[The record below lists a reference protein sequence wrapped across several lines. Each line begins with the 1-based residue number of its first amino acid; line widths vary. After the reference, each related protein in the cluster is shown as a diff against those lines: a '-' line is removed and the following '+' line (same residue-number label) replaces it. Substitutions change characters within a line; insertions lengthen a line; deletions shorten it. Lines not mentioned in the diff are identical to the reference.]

1 MAGRLL
7 RLPVSLSLKNDAMK
21 KLGFL
26 LSGIFFSFLLTAQ
39 AYEASIQFE
48 KKKQQ
53 AIAIDYAYQPQAVEN
68 AIVLKLS
75 KMGYKAKE
83 EKGIL
88 NRDKGFLVYKNIF
101 ITDINGERMDYLLKV
116 ERKSRK
122 ESDES
127 VLYMIMM
134 KDDKNAL
141 TLIDAAGVGK
151 AKSFL
156 NNLLPEV
163 EAADLELQ
171 ILAQQEVVAKAEKK
185 LRDLKE
191 EQASLEKKIL
201 ENKTGQENTQ
211 KDIESQKQ
219 ALGVLEGKRKTMN

>member
-1 MAGRLL
+1 
-7 RLPVSLSLKNDAMK
+7 MK
-21 KLGFL
+21 KTGL
-26 LSGIFFSFLLTAQ
+26 LLIAAMITAASFAQ
-39 AYEASIQFE
+39 AYEASIQFD

-53 AIAIDYAYQPQAVEN
+53 ALAIDYSYQSQAVEN
-68 AIVLKLS
+68 AIVQKLG

-101 ITDINGERMDYLLKV
+101 ITDVHGDRMDYLIKV

-122 ESDES
+122 ESDEAI
-127 VLYMIMM
+127 LYMVML

-141 TLIDAAGVGK
+141 SVMDAAAVGK

-171 ILAQQEVVAKAEKK
+171 ILAQGEVVAKAEKK
-185 LRDLKE
+185 LRDLKD
-191 EQASLEKKIL
+191 EQINLERKL
-201 ENKTGQENTQ
+201 QENKTGQENTQ
-211 KDIESQKQ
+211 KDIEAQKQ
-219 ALGVLEGKRKTMN
+219 ALGVLEGKRKPAN

>member
-1 MAGRLL
+1 
-7 RLPVSLSLKNDAMK
+7 MK
-21 KLGFL
+21 KMGLIVSGL
-26 LSGIFFSFLLTAQ
+26 LMTVLSFGQ
-39 AYEASIQFE
+39 SYEASIQYD

-53 AIAIDYAYQPQAVEN
+53 AIAIDFVFQPQAVEN
-68 AIVLKLS
+68 AIVQKLA
-75 KMGYKAKE
+75 KMGYKPKE

-88 NRDKGFLVYKNIF
+88 NRDKGFLVFKNIF
-101 ITDINGERMDYLLKV
+101 ITDIMSDRMDYLIKV

-122 ESDES
+122 EADES
-127 VLYMIMM
+127 IMYLVM
-134 KDDKNAL
+134 LKDDKNAMGMM
-141 TLIDAAGVGK
+141 DAGDVGR

-171 ILAQQEVVAKAEKK
+171 IIAQQEVVAKAEKK

-191 EQASLEKKIL
+191 EQTSLERKIAD
-201 ENKTGQENTQ
+201 NKTNQDNTQ

-219 ALGVLEGKRKTMN
+219 ALGVLEGKRRTGN

>member
-1 MAGRLL
+1 
-7 RLPVSLSLKNDAMK
+7 MK
-21 KLGFL
+21 KMGLIVSGL
-26 LSGIFFSFLLTAQ
+26 LMTVLSFGQ
-39 AYEASIQFE
+39 SYEASIQYD

-53 AIAIDYAYQPQAVEN
+53 AIAIDFVFQPQAVEN
-68 AIVLKLS
+68 AIVQKLA

-88 NRDKGFLVYKNIF
+88 NRDKGFLVFKNIF
-101 ITDINGERMDYLLKV
+101 ITDIMSDRMDYLIKV

-122 ESDES
+122 EADES
-127 VLYMIMM
+127 IMYLVM
-134 KDDKNAL
+134 LKDDKNAMGMM
-141 TLIDAAGVGK
+141 DAGDVGR

-171 ILAQQEVVAKAEKK
+171 IIAQQEVVAKAEKK

-191 EQASLEKKIL
+191 EQTSLERKIAD
-201 ENKTGQENTQ
+201 NKSGQESTQ

-219 ALGVLEGKRKTMN
+219 ALGVLEGKRRTSN

>member
-1 MAGRLL
+1 MKKTGLI
-7 RLPVSLSLKNDAMK
+7 VLSLLMM
-21 KLGFL
+21 FV
-26 LSGIFFSFLLTAQ
+26 SFGQ
-39 AYEASIQFE
+39 SYEATIQYD

-53 AIAIDYAYQPQAVEN
+53 AIAIDFVYQPQAVEN
-68 AIVLKLS
+68 AIMQKLS
-75 KMGYKAKE
+75 KMGYKPKE

-101 ITDINGERMDYLLKV
+101 ITDIMSDRMDYLIKV

-122 ESDES
+122 ETDES
-127 VLYMIMM
+127 IMYLVM
-134 KDDKNAL
+134 LKDDRNAL
-141 TLIDAAGVGK
+141 GMMDAGDVGR

-171 ILAQQEVVAKAEKK
+171 IIAQQEVVTKAEKK

-191 EQASLEKKIL
+191 EQTSLERKIAD
-201 ENKTGQENTQ
+201 NKTSQENTQ

-219 ALGVLEGKRKTMN
+219 ALGVLEGKRRTVN

>member
-1 MAGRLL
+1 
-7 RLPVSLSLKNDAMK
+7 MK
-21 KLGFL
+21 KKGLLVLGL
-26 LSGIFFSFLLTAQ
+26 LMTLISFGQ
-39 AYEASIQFE
+39 SYEATIQYD

-53 AIAIDYAYQPQAVEN
+53 AIAIDFVYQPQAVEN
-68 AIVLKLS
+68 AIVQKLA

-101 ITDINGERMDYLLKV
+101 ITDIMSDRMDYLIKV

-122 ESDES
+122 EADES
-127 VLYMIMM
+127 IMYLVMM

-141 TLIDAAGVGK
+141 GIMDATDVGR

-171 ILAQQEVVAKAEKK
+171 IIAQQEVVAKAEKK

-191 EQASLEKKIL
+191 EQTSLERKIAD
-201 ENKTGQENTQ
+201 NKTNQDNTQ

-219 ALGVLEGKRKTMN
+219 ALGVLEGKRRTSN

>member
-1 MAGRLL
+1 
-7 RLPVSLSLKNDAMK
+7 MK
-21 KLGFL
+21 KTEFIVLGL
-26 LSGIFFSFLLTAQ
+26 LMTVISFGQ
-39 AYEASIQFE
+39 SYEASIQYD

-53 AIAIDYAYQPQAVEN
+53 AIAIDFVFQPQAVEN
-68 AIVLKLS
+68 AIVQKLS

-101 ITDINGERMDYLLKV
+101 ITDILADRMDYLIKV

-122 ESDES
+122 EADES
-127 VLYMIMM
+127 VMYLVML
-134 KDDKNAL
+134 KDDKNAMG
-141 TLIDAAGVGK
+141 IMDAADVGR

-171 ILAQQEVVAKAEKK
+171 IIAQQEVVAKAEKK

-191 EQASLEKKIL
+191 EQTNLEKKIAD
-201 ENKTGQENTQ
+201 NKTSQENTQ

-219 ALGVLEGKRKTMN
+219 ALGVLEGKRRTAN

>member
-1 MAGRLL
+1 
-7 RLPVSLSLKNDAMK
+7 MK
-21 KLGFL
+21 KKGLLVLGL
-26 LSGIFFSFLLTAQ
+26 LMTLISFGQ
-39 AYEASIQFE
+39 SYEATIQYD

-53 AIAIDYAYQPQAVEN
+53 AIAIDFVYQPQAVEN
-68 AIVLKLS
+68 AIVQKLA

-101 ITDINGERMDYLLKV
+101 ITDIMSDRMDYLIKV

-122 ESDES
+122 EADES
-127 VLYMIMM
+127 IMYLVMM

-141 TLIDAAGVGK
+141 GIMDATDVGR

-171 ILAQQEVVAKAEKK
+171 IIAQQEVVAKAEKK

-191 EQASLEKKIL
+191 EQTSLEKKIAD
-201 ENKTGQENTQ
+201 NKTSQENTQ

-219 ALGVLEGKRKTMN
+219 ALGVLEGKRRTAN

>member
-1 MAGRLL
+1 
-7 RLPVSLSLKNDAMK
+7 MK
-21 KLGFL
+21 KIGL
-26 LSGIFFSFLLTAQ
+26 LLITAIVTLSSFGQ
-39 AYEASIQFE
+39 AYEASIQYD

-53 AIAIDYAYQPQAVEN
+53 AIAIDYSYPQEAVEN
-68 AIVLKLS
+68 AIVQKLA

-88 NRDKGFLVYKNIF
+88 NRDKGFLVFKNAY
-101 ITDINGERMDYLLKV
+101 ITSISTERIDMMVKV

-134 KDDKNAL
+134 NGDKNAL
-141 TLIDAAGVGK
+141 TVMDAAGVAN
-151 AKSFL
+151 AKTFL
-156 NNLLPEV
+156 NGMLPEV
-163 EAADLELQ
+163 EAANLELE
-171 ILAQQEVVAKAEKK
+171 IKAQEETVAKSEKK

-191 EQASLEKKIL
+191 DQSNLEKKLL
-201 ENKTGQENTQ
+201 ENKANQETTQ

-219 ALGVLEGKRKTMN
+219 ALGVLVGRRKPVN

>member
-1 MAGRLL
+1 
-7 RLPVSLSLKNDAMK
+7 MK
-21 KLGFL
+21 KMGLIVSGL
-26 LSGIFFSFLLTAQ
+26 LMTVLSFGQ
-39 AYEASIQFE
+39 SYEASIQYD

-53 AIAIDYAYQPQAVEN
+53 AIAIDFVFQPQAVEN
-68 AIVLKLS
+68 AIVQKLA
-75 KMGYKAKE
+75 KMGYKPKE

-88 NRDKGFLVYKNIF
+88 NRDKGFLVFKNIF
-101 ITDINGERMDYLLKV
+101 ITDIMSDRMDYLIKV

-122 ESDES
+122 EADES
-127 VLYMIMM
+127 IMYLVM
-134 KDDKNAL
+134 LKDDKNAMGMM
-141 TLIDAAGVGK
+141 DAGDVGR

-171 ILAQQEVVAKAEKK
+171 IIAQQEVVAKAEKK

-191 EQASLEKKIL
+191 EQTSLERKIAD
-201 ENKTGQENTQ
+201 NKSGQESTQ

-219 ALGVLEGKRKTMN
+219 ALGVLEGKRRTSN

>member
-1 MAGRLL
+1 
-7 RLPVSLSLKNDAMK
+7 MK
-21 KLGFL
+21 KIGFIVLGML
-26 LSGIFFSFLLTAQ
+26 TTVFSFGQ
-39 AYEASIQFE
+39 SYEASIQYD

-53 AIAIDYAYQPQAVEN
+53 AIAIDFVFQPQAVEN
-68 AIVLKLS
+68 AIVQKLS

-101 ITDINGERMDYLLKV
+101 ITDIMSDRMDYLIKV

-127 VLYMIMM
+127 IMYLVM
-134 KDDKNAL
+134 LKDDKNAMGVM
-141 TLIDAAGVGK
+141 DAADVGR

-163 EAADLELQ
+163 EAADLELK
-171 ILAQQEVVAKAEKK
+171 ILAQQEVVARAEKK

-191 EQASLEKKIL
+191 EQSSLERKMA
-201 ENKTGQENTQ
+201 ENKTSQENTQ

-219 ALGVLEGKRKTMN
+219 ALGVLEGKRKSAN

>member
-7 RLPVSLSLKNDAMK
+7 TLPVSLSLKNDAMK

>member
-1 MAGRLL
+1 
-7 RLPVSLSLKNDAMK
+7 MK
-21 KLGFL
+21 KKGLLVLGL
-26 LSGIFFSFLLTAQ
+26 LMTLISFGQ
-39 AYEASIQFE
+39 SYEATIQYD

-53 AIAIDYAYQPQAVEN
+53 AIAIDFVYQPQAVEN
-68 AIVLKLS
+68 AIVQKLA

-101 ITDINGERMDYLLKV
+101 ITDIMSDRMDYLIKV

-122 ESDES
+122 EADES
-127 VLYMIMM
+127 IMYLVMM

-141 TLIDAAGVGK
+141 GIMDASDVGR

-171 ILAQQEVVAKAEKK
+171 IIAQQEVVAKAEKK

-191 EQASLEKKIL
+191 EQTSLERKIAD
-201 ENKTGQENTQ
+201 NKTNQDNTQ

-219 ALGVLEGKRKTMN
+219 ALGVLEGKRRTSN

>member
-1 MAGRLL
+1 
-7 RLPVSLSLKNDAMK
+7 MK
-21 KLGFL
+21 KKGLLVLGL
-26 LSGIFFSFLLTAQ
+26 LMTLISFGQ
-39 AYEASIQFE
+39 SYEATIQYD

-53 AIAIDYAYQPQAVEN
+53 AIAIDFVYQPQAVEN
-68 AIVLKLS
+68 AIVQKLA

-101 ITDINGERMDYLLKV
+101 ITDIMSDRMDYLIKV

-122 ESDES
+122 EADES
-127 VLYMIMM
+127 IMYLVMM

-141 TLIDAAGVGK
+141 GIMDASDVGR

-171 ILAQQEVVAKAEKK
+171 IIAQQEVVAKAEKK

-191 EQASLEKKIL
+191 EQTSLERKIAD
-201 ENKTGQENTQ
+201 NKTNQDNTQ

-219 ALGVLEGKRKTMN
+219 ALGVLEGKRRTAN